1 MFVNKKRAL
10 QQTLKE
16 GGIQTRVDNY
26 ALYMCVTYCRCL
38 LVKGPH
44 QTVTTRLKK
53 HSHTLMFP
61 QHLRVF
67 MGTLSKLALTNT
79 HTHKCVCIRTLIQ
92 DQANLM
98 RQPDQKADKHTRGQR
113 RLRANTDDICLSIAN
128 KMLSSGVTV
137 ISTYLKRQICCQSI
151 PYLIFLNCL
160 FCCFSVKRI
169 MCKITSQLVTAF
181 LFALFHRNCKVA
193 LWCWIMPNHSLFLTS
208 RVYVVL

>member
-1 MFVNKKRAL
+1 
-10 QQTLKE
+10 
-16 GGIQTRVDNY
+16 
-26 ALYMCVTYCRCL
+26 MCVAYCRCL

-79 HTHKCVCIRTLIQ
+79 HTHTKMCLHTHAYLGPSKSNETARPKG
-92 DQANLM
+92 
-98 RQPDQKADKHTRGQR
+98 RQHTRGQR

-169 MCKITSQLVTAF
+169 MCKITS
-181 LFALFHRNCKVA
+181 
-193 LWCWIMPNHSLFLTS
+193 
-208 RVYVVL
+208 